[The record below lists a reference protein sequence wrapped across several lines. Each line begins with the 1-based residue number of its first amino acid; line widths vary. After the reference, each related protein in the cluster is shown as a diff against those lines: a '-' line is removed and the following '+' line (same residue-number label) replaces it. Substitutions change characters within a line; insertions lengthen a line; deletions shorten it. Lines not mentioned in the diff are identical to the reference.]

1 MPNVRFGLGVHA
13 HCHGL
18 RVLTALITNV
28 WHRVADICSVGSNR
42 LGFFSCSSS
51 KQGTCCSTIVDRE
64 CTRGCIITGLA
75 GITTEVME
83 RHGNGPKRDDAKSGR
98 LSATAGGGCTIA
110 VMLHRFDKQ
119 ILHWMH
125 RMSRDIPDVQCSNGS
140 PSERERTLLLHTRK
154 SKCCDVNE

>member
-1 MPNVRFGLGVHA
+1 MPNVRFGFGVHA

-18 RVLTALITNV
+18 RVLVALIINV
-28 WHRVADICSVGSNR
+28 WHRVADISSVGSNR
-42 LGFFSCSSS
+42 LGFFSCSSF
-51 KQGTCCSTIVDRE
+51 KQGTRCSTTVDRE
-64 CTRGCIITGLA
+64 CTRGFVITPPKLWNGMATDRGTTMRRVA
-75 GITTEVME
+75 GCLQLL
-83 RHGNGPKRDDAKSGR
+83 R
-98 LSATAGGGCTIA
+98 GCTSA

-119 ILHWMH
+119 ILHWMR